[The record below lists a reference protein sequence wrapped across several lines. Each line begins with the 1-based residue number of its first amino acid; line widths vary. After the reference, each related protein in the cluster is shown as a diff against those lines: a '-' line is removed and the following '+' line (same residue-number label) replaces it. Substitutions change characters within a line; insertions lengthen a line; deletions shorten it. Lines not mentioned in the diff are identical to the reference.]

1 MKLKQTE
8 TESKLKS
15 QKLEVNCVEMGRYFN
30 RLQESY
36 SIVHQ
41 MRMLGKKEWQS
52 RGVARNK
59 YLGGPGCNRYLI
71 NIILKSIG
79 YKIINFH
86 ISLYT

>member
-1 MKLKQTE
+1 MLGIQ
-8 TESKLKS
+8 SKLES
-15 QKLEVNCVEMGRYFN
+15 QKLEANCVEMGRYFN

-41 MRMLGKKEWQS
+41 MHMLGKKEWQS

-59 YLGGPGCNRYLI
+59 CLGGPGCNRDVL